1 MEKNTTANNK
11 EKIPSILLVD
21 DEDRFRE
28 SLSQQLIHRGFK
40 VYQTNNGEDAIKVVR
55 HKNPQVVILD
65 QKMPGMDGIETL
77 KELKKIRPEVQVIMH
92 TAYGNIESARVTGKH
107 DVFCYLEKPCAL
119 DELISMIKMAAEERI
134 YALARHEIPVVKRN
148 SLKEWLIGV
157 QNARPGIIMLGSIL
171 FLCII
176 FMPTP
181 RMMETFLTLEKT
193 GKAGEDISGY
203 SDYRKMKVGETI
215 SDYYSAKAKL
225 YTKTKTGDGEIIK
238 TPYDMHK
245 INFRAKVMV
254 GVLVVAALFWA
265 TGAIPIGIT
274 ALLVGVLMYFF
285 GVLPPSQVA
294 KAYAKDSVI
303 FIFGVLAFAAAIGK
317 TGLDRRIGILLLGT
331 STSLRRFAL
340 IFAPLLSVTAAFL
353 SEHALVAFIAPI
365 LMLVYMGA
373 IKSAGIKQD
382 KGMIIML
389 LLMLTFCANI
399 GGPGSP
405 AAGGRNAVMLGI
417 FSDYGI
423 NISFG
428 QWVKMGLPFV
438 PVMSLTIA
446 IYFLVVFRK
455 KILVKSVNVAAE
467 VRRESEKIGKMT
479 QDEYKAAGVLIL
491 LIVLWITM
499 SSQVGM
505 GGPVI
510 LALVLLNV
518 LGILTWKDINS
529 IHMDVVALYAAA
541 SAMGYGLAS
550 TGAALWLANSFIS
563 VLPDFLRS
571 GTGLCMST
579 SFITGILT
587 NFMSDGATVA
597 AVGPI
602 TVPMATLSGTSPLMI
617 GLATAFASSFAHM
630 LIIGTPNNAIVYSM
644 ARDPETGEQL
654 LTMKDFFI
662 HGFAVFV
669 LSMIVLWVWV
679 FFGYWQWITI

>member
-1 MEKNTTANNK
+1 MEKSTATNNK
-11 EKIPSILLVD
+11 EKMPTILMVD
-21 DEDRFRE
+21 DEDRFRD

-119 DELISMIKMAAEERI
+119 DDLISMIKMAAEERI

-157 QNARPGIIMLGSIL
+157 QNARPGIIILGILL
-171 FLCII
+171 FLGVV

-193 GKAGEDISGY
+193 GKTGEDIAGY
-203 SDYRKMKVGETI
+203 SEYRKMKVGETI

-225 YTKTKTGDGEIIK
+225 YTKTKTGDGETIK
-238 TPYDMHK
+238 TPYGIHK
-245 INFRAKVMV
+245 ITFRAKVMI
-254 GVLVVAALFWA
+254 GVLVIAALFWA

-365 LMLVYMGA
+365 LMLAYMGT

-382 KGMIIML
+382 KGMVVML

-423 NISFG
+423 DISFG

-438 PVMSLTIA
+438 PVMSITIA
-446 IYFLVVFRK
+446 LYFLIVFRK

-479 QDEYKAAGVLIL
+479 PDEYKAAGVLIL
-491 LIVLWITM
+491 LIVMWITM

-510 LALVLLNV
+510 LALVLLNI

-541 SAMGYGLAS
+541 SAMGYGLAC

-563 VLPDFLRS
+563 ILPDFLRS

-644 ARDPETGEQL
+644 AKDPETGEQL